1 MYRVRNGENWQY
13 HADCVNKI
21 TGERLS
27 VLSTNE
33 TYALT
38 SCIKQLSQYHT
49 RGDSGISNKDYENN
63 RPNTTSNTYDQDTRE
78 KKCFVETSFQDVY
91 RMDGWQILCI
101 CEDSCTNEAET
112 AIMFDKL
119 WAENECKERLK
130 IKTNRH
136 KY

>member
-1 MYRVRNGENWQY
+1 MDFWM
-13 HADCVNKI
+13 
-21 TGERLS
+21 L
-27 VLSTNE
+27 
-33 TYALT
+33 ALYGLEWIEYILYVIC
-38 SCIKQLSQYHT
+38 SSS
-49 RGDSGISNKDYENN
+49 DPMSGALFNFRRYEDISSLQGNYKV
-63 RPNTTSNTYDQDTRE
+63 TDTRE